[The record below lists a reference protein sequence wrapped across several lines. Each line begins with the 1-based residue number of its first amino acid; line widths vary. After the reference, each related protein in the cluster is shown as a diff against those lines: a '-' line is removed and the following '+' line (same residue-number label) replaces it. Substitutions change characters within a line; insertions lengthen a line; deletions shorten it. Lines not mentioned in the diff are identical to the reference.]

1 MSQQFLVRV
10 IAKLCHYDI
19 LSVANKNGIKSLDVA
34 VSHIKKDIRWL
45 WHCLIGFIVHWILLL
60 LLMYVLYVLLR
71 RKE

>member
-34 VSHIKKDIRWL
+34 VSHIKKDIR
-45 WHCLIGFIVHWILLL
+45 
-60 LLMYVLYVLLR
+60 
-71 RKE
+71 